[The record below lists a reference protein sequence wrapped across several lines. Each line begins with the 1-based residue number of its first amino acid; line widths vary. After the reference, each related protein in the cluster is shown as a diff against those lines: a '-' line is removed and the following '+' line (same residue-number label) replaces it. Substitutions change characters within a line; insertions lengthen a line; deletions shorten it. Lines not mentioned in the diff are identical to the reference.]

1 MKFVTGTL
9 QEMID
14 LEHQEFV
21 LGGPFRCTFFSN
33 STWDE
38 ASKSVIGS
46 KPNGKRTTKLQ
57 EPRDLGNDVWGIKH
71 IDEMQFAPLTFA
83 DYIAYFPEDEEDQT
97 EEQKVILSRI
107 PVGYEDYTPKQYV
120 SEVII
125 GTNYTI
131 IDL

>member
-9 QEMID
+9 QEMTD
-14 LEHQEFV
+14 LEHQVFV
-21 LGGPFRCTFFSN
+21 FGAPFRATFFSN

-38 ASKSVIGS
+38 PSLSMIGS
-46 KPNGKRTTKLQ
+46 KPNGARTTKLQ
-57 EPRDLGNDVWGIKH
+57 EPRDLGNDVWCIKH

-107 PVGYEDYTPKQYV
+107 PEGYETYTPQSYV

-125 GTNYTI
+125 GDNYTI
-131 IDL
+131 INL